1 MIMGLLDITLSRP
14 EQENDALLWANCIHL
29 LWHWWFLDVFFLS
42 KLFFLLHYPAFLSEH
57 LFRLPTS
64 FVERWLALLASASQ
78 KWKVGWAR
86 HASSFWEEDLL
97 FKGTM
102 RCFCFYAVTNAAI
115 DVRVSCGIRVAT
127 GLSGCLI
134 MENETVSLWLTYWK
148 IVWASQV
155 QFEMKTAGFDIGC
168 REASLFSENEPG
180 PCMCVRLCAPQ
191 RWEE

>member
-115 DVRVSCGIRVAT
+115 DVRISCGISHRPFR
-127 GLSGCLI
+127 LSHHGKWNSQPLI
-134 MENETVSLWLTYWK
+134 NLLENSLGFTSAIWNENCWFWHWL
-148 IVWASQV
+148 
-155 QFEMKTAGFDIGC
+155 
-168 REASLFSENEPG
+168 
-180 PCMCVRLCAPQ
+180 
-191 RWEE
+191 